1 MALVDYFLKID
12 GIQGESQDSKH
23 KNEIQLESWSWGEQ
37 QSGSFAALGGGGV
50 GKVQMGDFQFVKV
63 MDQSDP
69 NLAKACATGQH
80 IPTATLTA
88 RRAGGSQQEYLIIK
102 LSDVLVSS
110 YQTGGS
116 NSGEALPTSQV
127 SLNFAKISQTYNA
140 QKADGTPGGSVKFE
154 YDQKQNA
161 AAA

>member
-23 KNEIQLESWSWGEQ
+23 KNEIQLESWDWGQ
-37 QSGSFAALGGGGV
+37 QNSGSFSQLGGGGV
-50 GKVQMGDFQFVKV
+50 GKVQMEDMLFTKV
-63 MDQSDP
+63 LDQSDP

-80 IPTATLTA
+80 IPSATLTC

-110 YQTGGS
+110 YHVGGS
-116 NSGEALPTSQV
+116 AGSDVLPSSRFT
-127 SLNFAKISQTYNA
+127 LNFAKISKTYNA
-140 QKADGTPGGSVKFE
+140 QKADGTAGGSVKFE
-154 YDQKQNA
+154 YDQKANA